1 MKKIISM
8 FLSLSLLAGTCLNA
22 FAVGGN
28 KDNDM
33 GRDGQE
39 ILEDGTRLIYV
50 SSDRVEGMRQYYEDR
65 IRENGQRQIGT
76 GKNLA
81 IKIAAAAGGTLLGY
95 IESGID
101 NPYLRN
107 GLLMSTLAAT
117 LIAFFYPNYVNYDV
131 DQVENHRMKMRPNRT
146 TKTYDDRYRYCQRD
160 GLRGASGCLNQCI
173 DSLDPS
179 EDMGIVI
186 VERPD
191 NFRNGTGFP
200 SCVVKQL
207 KGDPDYPKIV
217 IETELRDKK

>member
-28 KDNDM
+28 KDNDR
-33 GRDGQE
+33 GRNGKE
-39 ILEDGTRLIYV
+39 TLEDGTRLIYV
-50 SSDRVEGMRQYYEDR
+50 SSDNVEGIRQYYQDR
-65 IRENGQRQIGT
+65 IRENRQRQIGT

-131 DQVENHRMKMRPNRT
+131 DQVENHRMKMRPDRT
-146 TKTYDDRYRYCQRD
+146 SGNYDRYRYCQQD
-160 GLRGASGCLNQCI
+160 GLRGASDCLSQCI

-191 NFRNGTGFP
+191 NFRKGTGFS

-207 KGDPDYPKIV
+207 KDDPDYPR
-217 IETELRDKK
+217 IEIEKELRDKR